1 MLTNLTITVWFLFMA
16 IPAQVRPTPWG
27 SSTKLIKTVWE
38 LRPMRSGTFSK
49 ITALSKKPVFLF
61 VKFTK
66 TKFTIFWILRK
77 TRNSTS
83 DKIK

>member
-1 MLTNLTITVWFLFMA
+1 
-16 IPAQVRPTPWG
+16 
-27 SSTKLIKTVWE
+27 
-38 LRPMRSGTFSK
+38 
-49 ITALSKKPVFLF
+49 VFLF